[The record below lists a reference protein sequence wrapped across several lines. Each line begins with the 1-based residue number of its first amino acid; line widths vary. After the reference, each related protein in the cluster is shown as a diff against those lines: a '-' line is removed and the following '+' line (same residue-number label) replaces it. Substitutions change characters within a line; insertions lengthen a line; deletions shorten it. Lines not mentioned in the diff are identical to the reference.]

1 MEKCESPTGDVG
13 CTLYPMKK
21 RIVIIGGAG
30 FLGRRAVAAL
40 RTRDDVEVVVAGR
53 SGPDLQLD
61 LGRPASFAAL
71 AGAAV
76 VVNVSSS
83 HSAAPD
89 ALAAH
94 CVRQGLIMLE
104 ASSDRVVVE
113 RLLDWRGGGPE
124 GPGTVVLGAGI
135 YTGLSNLLGA
145 AAMAAL
151 PGATSLEIGIRSSPF
166 SGAGQGT
173 IDLMVDAMAVPARV
187 VRDGSPTTTA
197 AALPGPV
204 LPFALGARRTLTFS
218 FPEVS
223 MLAASTGAR
232 DVSLGFAPAPAALW
246 PSFRFLPTWLLTSS
260 VFRWGMGRYFALL
273 RGFLLKHVASRVELV
288 ARSRGPAGEAV
299 CALIADDGFA
309 VGGATLAALALS
321 LAHAPPPRRGVVT
334 IDEVM
339 NLDDAVALTR
349 ALVPETTVR
358 VERRRLPA

>member
-1 MEKCESPTGDVG
+1 
-13 CTLYPMKK
+13 MKK
-21 RIVIIGGAG
+21 RIVIVGGAG
-30 FLGRRAVAAL
+30 FLGSRAVAAL

-53 SGPDLQLD
+53 SGPDLTLD

-83 HSAAPD
+83 HAAAPD
-89 ALAAH
+89 ALAEH
-94 CVRQGLIMLE
+94 CVRHGLVMLE

-113 RLLDWRGGGPE
+113 RLLGWRGGGPM

-145 AAMAAL
+145 AAMAAQ

-173 IDLMVDAMAVPARV
+173 VDLMVDAMAVPARV
-187 VRDGSPTTTA
+187 VRDGTPTTTP

-223 MLAASTGAR
+223 MLTASTGAR
-232 DVSLGFAPAPAALW
+232 DVSLGFAPAPAVLW
-246 PSFRFLPTWLLTSS
+246 PSFRYLPTWLLTSS
-260 VFRWGMGRYFALL
+260 VFRWGMGRYFEFL
-273 RGFLLKHVASRVELV
+273 RRFLLKNVASRVELV
-288 ARSRGPAGEAV
+288 ARSRGPAGQTV
-299 CALIADDGFA
+299 CALVADDGFA
-309 VGGATLAALALS
+309 TGGAALAAMALQ
-321 LAHAPPPRRGVVT
+321 LAQHPPGRRGVVT
-334 IDEVM
+334 VDEVM
-339 NLDDAVALTR
+339 ALDEAVALTR
-349 ALVPETTVR
+349 ALAPAATLR
-358 VERRRLPA
+358 VERGGAAR